1 MESASQLTSFLFARS
16 CSITSSLPAANVMHP
31 SAASCNGLSF
41 SNVASGRTPMWTAV
55 TPACAARGRGVTC
68 YRCHVLP
75 RHALG
80 LVLALSV
87 TSMYS
92 VITGRRVDLLSLG
105 PILYSATRSTASVRY
120 ERGARNFSGCRSGV
134 TGDGAPAEA
143 TGRRG
148 AISTRGLGAQ
158 KLGKPL
164 PDQQS
169 GAGVEAR
176 LAGVGGTERAPP
188 QRLVGRRAG

>member
-1 MESASQLTSFLFARS
+1 M
-16 CSITSSLPAANVMHP
+16 
-31 SAASCNGLSF
+31 
-41 SNVASGRTPMWTAV
+41 
-55 TPACAARGRGVTC
+55 TC

-80 LVLALSV
+80 LVLSV

-148 AISTRGLGAQ
+148 AISTRGVGAQ
-158 KLGKPL
+158 KLVKPL

-169 GAGVEAR
+169 G
-176 LAGVGGTERAPP
+176 GGRERHG
-188 QRLVGRRAG
+188 VGRRGVEGHGSRRERAARHDSAYFDSAYFGAGNGSRISVSHISLLHLF

>member
-1 MESASQLTSFLFARS
+1 MAKEQPHMESASQLTSFLFARS

-31 SAASCNGLSF
+31 SAASCKGLSC

-55 TPACAARGRGVTC
+55 TPACAARGGGVTC

-80 LVLALSV
+80 LVLSV

-120 ERGARNFSGCRSGV
+120 ESGARNFSGCRSGV
-134 TGDGAPAEA
+134 TGAGAPTEA
-143 TGRRG
+143 TGRLG
-148 AISTRGLGAQ
+148 AIST
-158 KLGKPL
+158 
-164 PDQQS
+164 
-169 GAGVEAR
+169 
-176 LAGVGGTERAPP
+176 
-188 QRLVGRRAG
+188 GRRSKTRQTSSWSAGRRRA